1 MFEFNKKN
9 NINIKINFKIRKF
22 QFYGVLGFQ
31 SVRRYI
37 FRVGYVRYRLTLIT
51 ANTCTCFVEVWHGHR
66 VSAPRSFDTAHE
78 FAEFLVSLREDA
90 GIHSSDPEDERFE
103 SMREAAAMSGEDTE

>member
-1 MFEFNKKN
+1 MTLCAEIECILDSFDGAE
-9 NINIKINFKIRKF
+9 
-22 QFYGVLGFQ
+22 QLSGDQWEGFQ

-90 GIHSSDPEDERFE
+90 GIHSSDPEDERFV